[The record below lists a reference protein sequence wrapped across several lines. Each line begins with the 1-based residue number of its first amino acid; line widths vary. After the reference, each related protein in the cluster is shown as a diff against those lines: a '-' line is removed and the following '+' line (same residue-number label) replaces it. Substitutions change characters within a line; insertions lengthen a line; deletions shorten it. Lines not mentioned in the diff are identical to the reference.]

1 MADRVFI
8 IPLRSDLAGVGLNL
22 GDLHP
27 NAGQRNSVYDGTPQN
42 NYIAEMDDRPGATV
56 VNGTAYVSGSLST
69 TMAAAHNDIDDRT
82 SVAAGANNVSAT
94 QATAFG
100 LAAYFFDRVDPGGA
114 GGAGTDPMTVANA
127 NAMAAAI
134 ITIAQAGGALT
145 LAAINTALSTV
156 VATTDLDGTAATSD
170 SFGTVRDVLRILSGE
185 IYRLPLLTILGDVR
199 FGGTGDFWPRATR
212 QAVVDAQLAS
222 DVVTYGQF
230 YAAGDFLA
238 ATDSGY
244 RARPTL
250 VPTGAFNIS
259 NSLGVIAGYKQNI
272 TLLNSNNFA
281 YAAAD
286 VKAWKPRA
294 TNLAGTA
301 IPATG
306 IAPAIGVYNQDGTA
320 L

>member
-8 IPLRSDLAGVGLNL
+8 IPQRSDLAGAGLTL

-27 NAGQRNSVYDGTPQN
+27 NAGQKNGVYDGTPQN
-42 NYIAEMDDRPGATV
+42 NYLQEMLDQPGTTV
-56 VNGTAYVSGSLST
+56 VNGLDYVSGSLHT
-69 TMAAAHNDIDDRT
+69 TLDGTHNDIDDRT

-100 LAAYFFDRVDPGGA
+100 LAAYFFDRVDPGGV

-127 NAMAAAI
+127 NAMAAAVSA
-134 ITIAQAGGALT
+134 IALAGGALT
-145 LAAINTALSTV
+145 LAAINTSLSAV
-156 VATTDLDGTAATSD
+156 VAQTDLDGTAVTSD

-185 IYRLPLLTILGDVR
+185 TYRLPVLTILGDAAAV
-199 FGGTGDFWPRATR
+199 TGDFLGLAAR
-212 QAVVDAQLAS
+212 QVIVDAQLVT
-222 DVVTYGQF
+222 DVTTYGQF
-230 YAAGDFLA
+230 YASGDFLSA
-238 ATDSGY
+238 GDSGY

-259 NSLGVIAGYKQNI
+259 NAVGVVAGYKLA
-272 TLLNSNNFA
+272 TFEMLHTYDFA

-286 VKAWKPRA
+286 VLAWRPRA
-294 TNLAGTA
+294 TLLGTGNV
-301 IPATG
+301 PATG
-306 IAPAIGVYNQDGTA
+306 IARAIRVYDQDGNA